1 MCVCMCVYV
10 KETKRM
16 TRKSECKKEREKVC
30 VFLGCVSF
38 LRRTKSRRKGKRNL
52 QERMR
57 ELKKNKKKK
66 IKKIIR
72 LDDVPAAPRPRTPF
86 ERLFLLACN
95 TPSKKSN

>member
-66 IKKIIR
+66 IKKNTFRRRSRSTSAENSVRTFVSPR
-72 LDDVPAAPRPRTPF
+72 L
-86 ERLFLLACN
+86 
-95 TPSKKSN
+95 